1 MILNCTLFRV
11 LDNSN
16 ATFAK
21 CFNMSSKSLT
31 DLPIFVSIKRTKTKG
46 KLNKGDVCKA
56 IIIRNK
62 KKYSRY
68 IGNFLSFD
76 FNDIILLD
84 MKNDM
89 LGTRI
94 FGLIPLELRKKT
106 YLKLLSLSSHF
117 I

>member
-1 MILNCTLFRV
+1 MIFNCTLFRV

-21 CFNMSSKSLT
+21 CFNMSPKSLI
-31 DLPIFVSIKRTKTKG
+31 DLPIFVSIKRTKIKG
-46 KLNKGDVCKA
+46 KLNKGDVYKA
-56 IIIRNK
+56 IVIRNK

-68 IGNFLSFD
+68 IGNFLKFD
-76 FNDIILLD
+76 YNDIILLD

-89 LGTRI
+89 VGTRI
-94 FGLIPLELRKKT
+94 FGLMPLELRRKKC
-106 YLKLLSLSSHF
+106 LKLLSLSFYF